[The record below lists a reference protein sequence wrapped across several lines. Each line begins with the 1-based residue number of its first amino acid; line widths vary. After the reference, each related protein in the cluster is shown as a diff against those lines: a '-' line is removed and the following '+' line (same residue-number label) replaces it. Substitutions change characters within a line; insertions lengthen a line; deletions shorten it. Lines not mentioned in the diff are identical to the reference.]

1 MERLD
6 ALGRATF
13 HHIASHEAV
22 RPTNRES
29 RWLVHIERHGPQTS
43 VALLDLTADT
53 HRCRDTGL
61 RALQRLRAGD
71 FLCLPPQQR
80 AIERAEFHPY
90 VYDLTQKAKSWLVDQ
105 GLVGDSVRPSGH
117 WWHAFTVSSLTSAI
131 DRAGAAKG
139 VAYVPTRTILNIR
152 KAALGIAYSNGT
164 IIPDQLFALDYGG
177 AFRAF
182 VLEVDR
188 GTEPVTSKA
197 ARESLA
203 RKITA
208 YADIV
213 SRDLHRLH
221 YGLRSPLAPL
231 FTFVSRTRAQHFMDM
246 VAAASPSLAAATLV
260 QVLKGDD
267 PTMLGATGSVTA
279 PWARVSGGHI
289 EILKA

>member
-1 MERLD
+1 MGKLD

-29 RWLVHIERHGPQTS
+29 RWLRHIERHGQQIS
-43 VALLDLTADT
+43 AALLDLTADT

-61 RALQRLRAGD
+61 RALQRLRAGGL
-71 FLCLPPQQR
+71 LCLPPQQR

-90 VYDLTQKAKSWLVDQ
+90 VYDLTPKAKSWLVDQ
-105 GLVGDSVRPSGH
+105 GCFEDAVRPSGH
-117 WWHAFTVSSLTSAI
+117 WWHAFTVSSFTSAI
-131 DRAGAAKG
+131 DRAAAAKG
-139 VAYVPTRTILNIR
+139 VRYVPARKILKIR
-152 KAALGIAYSNGT
+152 QVALGIPCRGRT

-203 RKITA
+203 RKVSG
-208 YADIV
+208 YAEIIA
-213 SRDLHRLH
+213 RDLHRQH
-221 YGLRSPLAPL
+221 YGLRSPLAVL
-231 FTFVSRTRAQHFMDM
+231 FTFVSRTRALHFMEV
-246 VAAASPSLAAATLV
+246 VASVSPNLAAATLV
-260 QVLKGDD
+260 KVLKSDD
-267 PTMLGATGSVTA
+267 PMMLGAAGYVTA
-279 PWARVSGGHI
+279 PWARVTGGSM